1 MTREEV
7 SEKIKKI
14 IFDSVPDRV
23 PEVIEEDTVINND
36 MAIDSMGFILVI
48 RRCEAEL
55 GVKIPER
62 KWQKLST
69 FGEVVDEF
77 MLQLAKKN
85 K

>member
-23 PEVIEEDTVINND
+23 PEVIADDTVVNND

-48 RRCEAEL
+48 CRCEAEL

-77 MLQLAKKN
+77 MLQLKKAN

>member
-7 SEKIKKI
+7 SSTIKKI

-23 PEVIEEDTVINND
+23 PETIEEDTVINND

-48 RRCEAEL
+48 CRCEAEL

-77 MLQLAKKN
+77 MVQLEKAGK
-85 K
+85 

>member
-14 IFDSVPDRV
+14 ILDSVPDRV

-48 RRCEAEL
+48 CRCEAEF

-77 MLQLAKKN
+77 MLQMAKKN

>member
-1 MTREEV
+1 MSRDEV
-7 SEKIKKI
+7 SAKIKKI

-48 RRCEAEL
+48 CRCEAEL

-77 MLQLAKKN
+77 MAQLAKAGK
-85 K
+85 

>member
-1 MTREEV
+1 MSRDEV
-7 SEKIKKI
+7 SAKIKKI

-48 RRCEAEL
+48 CRCEAEL

-77 MLQLAKKN
+77 MAQLSKAGK
-85 K
+85 

>member
-23 PEVIEEDTVINND
+23 PKVITDDTVVNND

-48 RRCEAEL
+48 CRCEAEL

-77 MLQLAKKN
+77 MLQLKKAN

>member
-23 PEVIEEDTVINND
+23 PEVITDDTVVNND

-48 RRCEAEL
+48 CRCEAEL

-62 KWQKLST
+62 RWQKLRP

-77 MLQLAKKN
+77 MLQLKKAN

>member
-7 SEKIKKI
+7 SEIIKKI

-23 PEVIEEDTVINND
+23 PEVITDDTVVNND
-36 MAIDSMGFILVI
+36 MAIEYMGFILVI
-48 RRCEAEL
+48 CRCEAEL

-77 MLQLAKKN
+77 MLQLKKAN

>member
-7 SEKIKKI
+7 SQKIKKI
-14 IFDSVPDRV
+14 ILDSVPDRV

-48 RRCEAEL
+48 CRCEAEL
-55 GVKIPER
+55 DVKIPER

-77 MLQLAKKN
+77 MPQMAKKN

>member
-1 MTREEV
+1 
-7 SEKIKKI
+7 
-14 IFDSVPDRV
+14 
-23 PEVIEEDTVINND
+23 

-48 RRCEAEL
+48 CRCEAEL

-77 MLQLAKKN
+77 MLQMAKKN

>member
-7 SEKIKKI
+7 SDKIKKI

-23 PEVIEEDTVINND
+23 PEVITDDTVI
-36 MAIDSMGFILVI
+36 LVI
-48 RRCEAEL
+48 CRCEAEL

-77 MLQLAKKN
+77 MRQLAKTN

>member
-23 PEVIEEDTVINND
+23 PEVITDDTVVNND

-48 RRCEAEL
+48 CRC
-55 GVKIPER
+55 
-62 KWQKLST
+62 
-69 FGEVVDEF
+69 
-77 MLQLAKKN
+77 
-85 K
+85 

>member
-23 PEVIEEDTVINND
+23 PEVITDDTVVNTD
-36 MAIDSMGFILVI
+36 TGIDSMGFILVI
-48 RRCEAEL
+48 CRCEAEL
-55 GVKIPER
+55 GVKVPER
-62 KWQKLST
+62 KWQKLNT

-77 MLQLAKKN
+77 MRQLAKAK

>member
-1 MTREEV
+1 
-7 SEKIKKI
+7 
-14 IFDSVPDRV
+14 VPDRV
-23 PEVIEEDTVINND
+23 PEVITDDTVVNND

-48 RRCEAEL
+48 CRCEAEL

-62 KWQKLST
+62 RWQKLST

-77 MLQLAKKN
+77 MLQLKKAN

>member
-1 MTREEV
+1 MTRDEV
-7 SEKIKKI
+7 SAKIKKI
-14 IFDSVPDRV
+14 ILDSVPDRV

-48 RRCEAEL
+48 CRCESEL

-69 FGEVVDEF
+69 FGQVVDEF
-77 MLQLAKKN
+77 MAQLAKK
-85 K
+85 KS

>member
-1 MTREEV
+1 MSREEV
-7 SEKIKKI
+7 SEKIRKI

-23 PEVIEEDTVINND
+23 PEVITDDTVVNND

-48 RRCEAEL
+48 CRCEAEL

-62 KWQKLST
+62 RWQKLST

-77 MLQLAKKN
+77 MLQLKKAKK
-85 K
+85 